1 MNDPMA
7 CHRIIV
13 IYHLRLFIDLEQ
25 REVVRVNM
33 QRANIHLW
41 VYEIVPAVIPI
52 AVDLLI

>member
-41 VYEIVPAVIPI
+41 VYEIVPAIIPI